1 LPRSAG
7 EEEEDG
13 DDGAEDAVA
22 PSTPAPAAAQQ
33 DGTPAAAGTLR
44 PPLNQFYLKNEF
56 EKHQLKT
63 KINC

>member
-1 LPRSAG
+1 LIRFSLYLKISPRSAG

-22 PSTPAPAAAQQ
+22 PTSAPATAQQ

-44 PPLNQFYLKNEF
+44 PQSILQMSSK
-56 EKHQLKT
+56 
-63 KINC
+63 KIN